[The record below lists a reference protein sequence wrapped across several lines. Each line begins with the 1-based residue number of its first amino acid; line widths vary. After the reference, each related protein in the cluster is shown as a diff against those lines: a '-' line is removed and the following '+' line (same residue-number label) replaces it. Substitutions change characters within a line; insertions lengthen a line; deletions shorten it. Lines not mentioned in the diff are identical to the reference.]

1 MGPMQESSFPLSMG
15 SKTCGAGWKN
25 FPSLPP
31 PTPLPHIFLISLTR
45 VGSNLF
51 LPSFCLCFPRYTSHV
66 LPPFVSCDCLKLQLF
81 DFSALFD
88 FPPLHFFRVK
98 FTILMCR
105 PASTS
110 CGSRQGVVSVQLL
123 LSSSKLVSLIK
134 ICDKTQCTP
143 NCHVMNKLTSR
154 EHFAKINLWK

>member
-1 MGPMQESSFPLSMG
+1 MQESSFPLSMG

-81 DFSALFD
+81 DFSPLFD
-88 FPPLHFFRVK
+88 FPPV
-98 FTILMCR
+98 T
-105 PASTS
+105 
-110 CGSRQGVVSVQLL
+110 L
-123 LSSSKLVSLIK
+123 LSCQVYNSHVSTCFNVMWFSTRGRVCVASFIKFKASKF
-134 ICDKTQCTP
+134 DK
-143 NCHVMNKLTSR
+143 
-154 EHFAKINLWK
+154 NL